1 MSVHLIFE
9 FLTAFVGTIAFA
21 LLFQVPKEYYV
32 NCGLAGGCGWICY
45 KLLLA
50 GCGLFGSTFFATVLV
65 VFLSRLSA
73 VRRHCPVTIFLIAG
87 IFPLVPG
94 AGIYWTAYYVVTD
107 QLAKASDRISTKVV
121 SLGGARYGCRQ
132 LIRTQHFFNC
142 NLPRPTQN
150 PNTSSSV
157 LRILCKQIDS
167 PDQFLICNA
176 SKKHAYRI
184 FSLLY
189 ACFFFVVI

>member
-1 MSVHLIFE
+1 M
-9 FLTAFVGTIAFA
+9 
-21 LLFQVPKEYYV
+21 
-32 NCGLAGGCGWICY
+32 
-45 KLLLA
+45 
-50 GCGLFGSTFFATVLV
+50 
-65 VFLSRLSA
+65 
-73 VRRHCPVTIFLIAG
+73 
-87 IFPLVPG
+87 
-94 AGIYWTAYYVVTD
+94 
-107 QLAKASDRISTKVV
+107 V
-121 SLGGARYGCRQ
+121 SLGGARYDFRQ

-150 PNTSSSV
+150 PDTSSSV

-189 ACFFFVVI
+189 ACFFCGDIILQFYFRIMAFLTFLRIRFSISSLSPQILTLPQLPCNPKGSSPYNFRFRLPHAGESHLPHVSQSPSSPSLLSDPVSQFSLRLPHQTRIPEG